1 LTLEN
6 HDIAMNADR
15 AIGSCIEY
23 KGKSTDRAPAQVDSK
38 TRRNRTHVLER
49 SLEAGTFQ

>member
-1 LTLEN
+1 MTLEN
-6 HDIAMNADR
+6 HDIEVNADR
-15 AIGSCIEY
+15 AVGSCIEC

-49 SLEAGTFQ
+49 SLQAGTLQ